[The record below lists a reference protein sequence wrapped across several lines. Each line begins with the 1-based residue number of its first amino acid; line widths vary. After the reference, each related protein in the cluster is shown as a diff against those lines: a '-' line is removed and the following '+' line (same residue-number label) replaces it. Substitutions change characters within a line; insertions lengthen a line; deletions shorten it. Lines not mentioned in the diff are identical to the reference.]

1 MKGNERQKKKEEVS
15 SFLFRYY
22 FASQKGNYMI
32 LLYSQKCNTN
42 FENILNYYYSV
53 DIYSYCECPFCF
65 SNDFIKWGKYQRGVY
80 FISNGKIV
88 FRSIDIQRVKCKH
101 CRKTHALLPS
111 IIVPYKQPV
120 LDVILSAIDDLPI
133 ANIPDF
139 SFDTVI
145 KWKHDFRKLFLP
157 YLKTLLPYVHN
168 IIDYILSHVFDV
180 YYDFFIHFRQLI
192 MMTHSGIKNFVYF

>member
-1 MKGNERQKKKEEVS
+1 MKRNERQKERRS
-15 SFLFRYY
+15 DDFLFRYY

-42 FENILNYYYSV
+42 FEKSLNFYYSV
-53 DIYSYCECPFCF
+53 DIYSSCECPFCG
-65 SNDFIKWGKYQRGVY
+65 SNDLIKWGKYSRGVY
-80 FISNGKIV
+80 FISNGQIV
-88 FRSIDIQRVKCKH
+88 FKSIDIQRLKCKN
-101 CRKTHALLPS
+101 CGKTHALLPS

-139 SFDTVI
+139 SFDTVN
-145 KWKHDFRKLFLP
+145 KWKHDFHKLFLP
-157 YLKTLLPYVHN
+157 YLKTLLPFAHN
-168 IIDYILSHVFDV
+168 IINYILSRVFNV

-192 MMTHSGIKNFVYF
+192 LMTHSGIKNFIHF

>member
-1 MKGNERQKKKEEVS
+1 
-15 SFLFRYY
+15 
-22 FASQKGNYMI
+22 MI
-32 LLYSQKCNTN
+32 LLFSQKCNTN
-42 FENILNYYYSV
+42 FENILNYYYTV
-53 DIYSYCECPFCF
+53 DINSYCECPFCG

-88 FRSIDIQRVKCKH
+88 FKVIDIHRVKCKK
-101 CRKTHALLPS
+101 CGKTHALLPS

-133 ANIPDF
+133 ANISDF

-157 YLKTLLPYVHN
+157 YLKTLLTFVHN
-168 IIDYILSHVFDV
+168 IINYILSHVFDV

-192 MMTHSGIKNFVYF
+192 MMTHSGIKNFAYF